1 LNATGTFLE
10 KYIITV
16 PEKLNKNR
24 MRMKRILPFV
34 ILLFTGLQTL
44 RSQGL
49 SLNQLFT
56 AASLPVS
63 KCNHFI
69 VQKGFS
75 SAMVEK
81 LEAVTTHSF
90 EYKSRKKDTIRR
102 NVIRF
107 EGAGSVL
114 LEYNT
119 ASKEEFDELRKD
131 LAKDKFYLSEKSN
144 LQTGPWVYQKKDVI
158 VHASPCSA
166 DKEFYCLRV
175 EKSILPQAKDV
186 LFGEDLLSFNSH
198 EQLAYIFGRGNVIK
212 DLYYFS
218 ATEFSRCSVLFPHTD
233 RQAVFIWNDEIND
246 YGLSYLVL
254 GGQVMLESNRNS
266 DQMIPE
272 NSWVLKSNIKA
283 GMNLRELRKING
295 KDFSFHSI
303 SSKFSGM
310 VLPENTGNIDF
321 KKEGIVLACMNCSD
335 LGASAS
341 PIITADEAIAQD
353 RRFFVFTILLY
364 PPASLASIKK

>member
-1 LNATGTFLE
+1 
-10 KYIITV
+10 
-16 PEKLNKNR
+16 
-24 MRMKRILPFV
+24 MKKILPFV
-34 ILLFTGLQTL
+34 ILLLFTGLQTL

-56 AASLPVS
+56 AASLPFS
-63 KCNHFI
+63 KCDNFI
-69 VQKGFS
+69 VQKGFG
-75 SAMVEK
+75 SALVEK
-81 LEAVTTHSF
+81 LENVTTHSF
-90 EYKSRKKDTIRR
+90 EYRSRKNKDTIRR

-107 EGAGSVL
+107 EGAGPVL

-119 ASKEEFDELRKD
+119 ASRQEFDELRKD
-131 LAKDKFYLSEKSN
+131 LAKDKFYISEKSN
-144 LQTGPWVYQKKDVI
+144 QLAGPWVYQKKDII
-158 VHASPCSA
+158 VHASTCNA
-166 DKEFYCLRV
+166 DNEFYCLRV
-175 EKSILPQAKDV
+175 EKSNLPPAKDV
-186 LFGEDLLSFNSH
+186 LYGEDLLSFNSH
-198 EQLAYIFGRGNVIK
+198 EQLAYIFGRGNVMK

-218 ATEFSRCSVLFPHTD
+218 AAEFSRCSVLFPHTD
-233 RQAVFIWNDEIND
+233 RQAVFIWNDEVND

-254 GGQVMLESNRNS
+254 GGQVMLESNRHS
-266 DQMIPE
+266 DKMIPE

-310 VLPENTGNIDF
+310 VLPENTGNINF

-335 LGASAS
+335 LGESAN

-364 PPASLASIKK
+364 PPASLASVKNN

>member
-1 LNATGTFLE
+1 
-10 KYIITV
+10 
-16 PEKLNKNR
+16 

-90 EYKSRKKDTIRR
+90 EYKSRKKDSIRR

-131 LAKDKFYLSEKSN
+131 LAKDKFYISEKSN
-144 LQTGPWVYQKKDVI
+144 QQTGPWVYQKKDVI
-158 VHASPCSA
+158 VHASTCSA
-166 DKEFYCLRV
+166 DNEFYCLRV
-175 EKSILPQAKDV
+175 E
-186 LFGEDLLSFNSH
+186 
-198 EQLAYIFGRGNVIK
+198 
-212 DLYYFS
+212 
-218 ATEFSRCSVLFPHTD
+218 
-233 RQAVFIWNDEIND
+233 
-246 YGLSYLVL
+246 
-254 GGQVMLESNRNS
+254 
-266 DQMIPE
+266 
-272 NSWVLKSNIKA
+272 
-283 GMNLRELRKING
+283 
-295 KDFSFHSI
+295 
-303 SSKFSGM
+303 
-310 VLPENTGNIDF
+310 
-321 KKEGIVLACMNCSD
+321 
-335 LGASAS
+335 
-341 PIITADEAIAQD
+341 
-353 RRFFVFTILLY
+353 
-364 PPASLASIKK
+364 